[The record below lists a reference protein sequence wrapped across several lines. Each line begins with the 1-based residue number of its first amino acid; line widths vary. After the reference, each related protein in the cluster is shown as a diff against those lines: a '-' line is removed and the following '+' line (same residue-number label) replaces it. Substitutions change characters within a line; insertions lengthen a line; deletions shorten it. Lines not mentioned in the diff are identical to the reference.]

1 MAKTKNGYDK
11 MTEANLLVKATS
23 IVSHCTGNTFF
34 TDIQTT
40 VTAVGAARTAYGT
53 ALDTAKT
60 GDKTAIVTKDAKK
73 LELIMLLRKLGD
85 QVSAIAGGDLVIL
98 TSSGIP
104 MAKDREPSP
113 PLTKPNPPLL
123 SAGYNLGEVTSEGSS
138 GKGISATIHMR
149 TPDPLTADS
158 IWISVVTTNRKHTF
172 TNLESGKRSW
182 YKQALVGVKDQY
194 VESDPV
200 SYIAQ

>member
-1 MAKTKNGYDK
+1 

-23 IVSHCTGNTFF
+23 IVTHCTGNNYF

-40 VTAVGAARTAYGT
+40 VTAVGAARTAYGS
-53 ALDTAKT
+53 ALDAAKT
-60 GDKTAIVTKDAKK
+60 GDKTSIAIKDAKK
-73 LELIMLLRKLGD
+73 LELIVWLRKLVD
-85 QVSAIAGGDLVIL
+85 QVSAIASGDLVIL
-98 TSSGIP
+98 KSSDIP
-104 MAKDREPSP
+104 LAKDREPSP
-113 PLTKPNPPLL
+113 LLTKPNPPIL
-123 SAGYNLGEVTSEGSS
+123 SAGFNLGEVTSEGAS
-138 GKGISATIHMR
+138 GKGIKATMHMI
-149 TPDPLTADS
+149 TPDPLTS
-158 IWISVVTTNRKHTF
+158 ESVWRSVVTTSRKHTF